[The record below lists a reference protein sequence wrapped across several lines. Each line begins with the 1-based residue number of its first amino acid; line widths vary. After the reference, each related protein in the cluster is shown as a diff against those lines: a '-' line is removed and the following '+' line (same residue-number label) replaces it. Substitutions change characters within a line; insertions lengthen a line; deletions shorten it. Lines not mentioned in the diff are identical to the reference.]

1 MKIYTKK
8 GDSGQTSLLGGTKV
22 PKYDLRIE
30 AYGTV
35 DEVNAYLGLIHD
47 QAEAREFRPL
57 IQVIQ
62 HHMFSIGSLLAVDSA
77 NENLKLPE
85 LTEEDVR
92 LLELSIDKMERGLE
106 PLKNFILPGG
116 HQANSLAHVARCICR
131 RAERRVVELS
141 DQQEVNPLILQFLN
155 RLSDWLFVL
164 SRHFSHITRSQEMVW
179 VNR

>member
-8 GDSGQTSLLGGTKV
+8 GDAGKTSLLGGTRV

-47 QAEAREFRPL
+47 QAESREFRPL

-62 HHMFSIGSLLAVDSA
+62 HHMFSIGSLLAVDTEKS
-77 NENLKLPE
+77 NFKLPE
-85 LTEEDVR
+85 LKEEDVR
-92 LLELSIDKMERGLE
+92 LLELSIDKMEKDLP

-116 HQANSLAHVARCICR
+116 HQANSLTHIARCICR

-141 DQQEVNPLILQFLN
+141 DQQEVDPMILQFLN